1 MEMCSSDDPFTTAMR
16 LCDDDGMV
24 SDQPIDAP
32 AEPAWPT
39 GRPDRTYLDRLNRLR
54 NVSRVARGDKPEE
67 LAVAFECT
75 GHAHLA
81 GAHIECT
88 SHAHQQAADGQWM
101 TFDGAPLLTV
111 PGDASPFAKPFIV
124 VGGQPVAMERPAGVL
139 FPRPPGAPAITAT
152 A

>member
-1 MEMCSSDDPFTTAMR
+1 MCSSDDPFTTAMR

-32 AEPAWPT
+32 AEPTWPT
-39 GRPDRTYLDRLNRLR
+39 GRPDRTYLDRINRLR

-88 SHAHQQAADGQWM
+88 SHAHQQAADVQWV
-101 TFDGAPLLTV
+101 TFDGAL
-111 PGDASPFAKPFIV
+111 FARQFIV
-124 VGGQPVAMERPAGVL
+124 VDGQPVAMGRPVGVL
-139 FPRPPGAPAITAT
+139 FPRPPCAPAITVT
-152 A
+152 V